1 MNASFSYKV
10 RSDDF
15 LNMGH
20 VSNDVRKNL
29 NKMNIDHEVIRR
41 VSTALYQG
49 EINMLIHAGGG
60 TIDVEIT
67 DKCITMTLEDKGP
80 GIENIA
86 EALTDGFSTANK
98 KARSMGF
105 GQGTGLTAMK
115 QFSDEMQLYS
125 EPGVG
130 TTLIMKV
137 FLTDD
142 WKVDNYANEDAEEN
156 TEN

>member
-10 RSDDF
+10 KQDDF
-15 LNMGH
+15 TNMGH
-20 VSNDVRKNL
+20 VSSDVRKNL
-29 NKMNIDHEVIRR
+29 NKMKIDHEIIRR
-41 VSTALYQG
+41 VSTAVYHG

-60 TIDVEIT
+60 NIDVHIT

-86 EALTDGFSTANK
+86 EALTDGYSTANK

-115 QFSDEMQLYS
+115 QLSDEMQLYS
-125 EPGVG
+125 EPGIG

-142 WKVDNYANEDAEEN
+142 WEVDNYANEEEDD
-156 TEN
+156 TVE